1 MKRRGRQQPSTLES
15 WWENV
20 TCERNLRL
28 RVLMILLQY
37 KNHYAKDVFLKTK
50 REYGIFIQCA
60 SQRTDN
66 CYTHPAYPTLLEGH
80 LMSFFIFYDVYASNF
95 IWYKEVCS
103 VWILFKISNEVVFHY
118 SFIFTSINYSQNDFT
133 YKRKINNPLN
143 TNGDYFPIYLLE
155 TFLLFQPTL
164 TFPPQN
170 NCPQNLHNNNGSMSL
185 YICLVSCLNQI
196 RMLFREDVPPTN
208 NWALWLVL

>member
-37 KNHYAKDVFLKTK
+37 KNQYAKDVFLKTK

-60 SQRTDN
+60 SQRMDN
-66 CYTHPAYPTLLEGH
+66 CYKHPAYPTLLEGH
-80 LMSFFIFYDVYASNF
+80 DVIFHF
-95 IWYKEVCS
+95 LWCVCLKFYLIQRGLLC
-103 VWILFKISNEVVFHY
+103 WILFKISNEVVFHY

-133 YKRKINNPLN
+133 YKRKINYPLN
-143 TNGDYFPIYLLE
+143 TNGDYFSIYLLE
-155 TFLLFQPTL
+155 TFLLFQSTL